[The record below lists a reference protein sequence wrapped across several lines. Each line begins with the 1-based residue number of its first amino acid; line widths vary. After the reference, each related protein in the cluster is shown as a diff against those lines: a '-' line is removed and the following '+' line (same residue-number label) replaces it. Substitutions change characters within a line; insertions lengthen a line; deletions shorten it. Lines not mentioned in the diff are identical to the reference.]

1 MIVRVRRFDPAAP
14 AAGSAA
20 DRSRAGGG
28 RSGRRPR
35 WQAYRIEARPMMSVL
50 DALFWILEHDDPTLA
65 FRYSCRAGMCGSCAM
80 VINGREGL
88 ACGLR
93 LAHLRSP
100 VSVEPLRSLPVIKDL
115 LVDLRPFFDKY
126 RAVDPF
132 YVGEASSL
140 AGPASEPAVVPPEDP
155 ARDVVDR
162 QIDCI
167 SCGACYSA
175 CPVVGLVPEFL
186 GPAAL
191 NRAYAVAADPRDT
204 AGSER
209 LHRAWANAGAHACHS
224 VGNCVSVCPVG
235 VNPLLSIQ
243 LLRKGAVHR

>member
-1 MIVRVRRFDPAAP
+1 MIVRVRRLDPAA
-14 AAGSAA
+14 
-20 DRSRAGGG
+20 DRRA
-28 RSGRRPR
+28 R
-35 WQAYRIEARPMMSVL
+35 WQTYVVEPLPMMSVL

-80 VINGREGL
+80 VVNGREAL
-88 ACGLR
+88 ACAVR
-93 LAHLRSP
+93 LANVRPP

-132 YVGEASSL
+132 YVGETTSL
-140 AGPASEPAVVPPEDP
+140 MDPASEPARVPRGDA
-155 ARDVVDR
+155 ARDVVDQ

-175 CPVVGLVPEFL
+175 CPVVGFVPEFL

-191 NRAYAVAADPRDT
+191 NRAYAIAADTRDQ
-204 AGSER
+204 AGAER
-209 LHRAWANAGAHACHS
+209 LSRLRQDGGVYACHS
-224 VGNCVSVCPVG
+224 IGNCVTVCPVG

>member
-1 MIVRVRRFDPAAP
+1 MKLRVKRFD
-14 AAGSAA
+14 SA
-20 DRSRAGGG
+20 
-28 RSGRRPR
+28 SGRRAR
-35 WQAYRIEARPMMSVL
+35 WQMYPVEAQPMMSVL
-50 DALFWILEHDDPTLA
+50 DALFWVLEHEDPTLA

-88 ACGLR
+88 ACGVRLDRLR
-93 LAHLRSP
+93 PP
-100 VSVEPLRSLPVIKDL
+100 VSVEPLRSLPVVKDL
-115 LVDLRPFFDKY
+115 LVDFQPFLDKY

-132 YVGEASSL
+132 YVGEADSVL
-140 AGPASEPAVVPPEDP
+140 GAAPEPAVVPPGGGT
-155 ARDVVDR
+155 RTVVDQ

-175 CPVVGLVPEFL
+175 CPVVGIVPEFL

-191 NRAYAVAADPRDT
+191 NRAYAIAADARDT
-204 AGSER
+204 AGAER
-209 LHRAWANAGAHACHS
+209 LRRVSSDGGAYACRS
-224 VGNCVSVCPVG
+224 VGNCVTVCPVG

>member
-1 MIVRVRRFDPAAP
+1 MIVRVKRFDP
-14 AAGSAA
+14 SA
-20 DRSRAGGG
+20 D
-28 RSGRRPR
+28 RRPR
-35 WQAYRIEARPMMSVL
+35 WQAYTVEARPMMSVL
-50 DALFWILEHDDPTLA
+50 DALFWILEHRDPTLA

-88 ACGLR
+88 ACGRR
-93 LAHLRSP
+93 LAVLRGP
-100 VSVEPLRSLPVIKDL
+100 ISVEPLRSLPVTKDL

-132 YVGEASSL
+132 YVGATASL
-140 AGPASEPAVVPPEDP
+140 VAPASEPAVVPPGDP
-155 ARDVVDR
+155 VREVVNR

-175 CPVVGLVPEFL
+175 CPVVGIVPDFL

-191 NRAYAVAADPRDT
+191 NRAYAISADTRDT
-204 AGSER
+204 AGGER
-209 LHRAWANAGAHACHS
+209 LRRISAEGGAYMCHS
-224 VGNCVSVCPVG
+224 VGNCVTACPVG

-243 LLRKGAVHR
+243 LLRKGAVHQ

>member
-1 MIVRVRRFDPAAP
+1 MIVRVKRFDPAA
-14 AAGSAA
+14 
-20 DRSRAGGG
+20 D
-28 RSGRRPR
+28 RRPR
-35 WQAYRIEARPMMSVL
+35 WQSYAVEPRPMMSVL
-50 DALFWILEHDDPTLA
+50 DVLFWILESLDPTLA
-65 FRYSCRAGMCGSCAM
+65 FRFSCRAGMCGSCAM
-80 VINGREGL
+80 VINDREGL
-88 ACGLR
+88 ACGQR
-93 LAHLRSP
+93 LARLRSP

-126 RAVDPF
+126 RTVNPF
-132 YVGEASSL
+132 YVGETAAL
-140 AGPASEPAVVPPEDP
+140 LGPAPEPAVVPPGDP
-155 ARDVVDR
+155 TRVVVNQ

-175 CPVVGLVPEFL
+175 CPVVGIVPEFL

-191 NRAYAVAADPRDT
+191 NRAYAVSADARDT

-209 LHRAWANAGAHACHS
+209 LRRISSDGGAYACHS
-224 VGNCVSVCPVG
+224 VGNCVTVCPVG

>member
-1 MIVRVRRFDPAAP
+1 MIVRVRRFDP
-14 AAGSAA
+14 SA
-20 DRSRAGGG
+20 DRQPAWRAY
-28 RSGRRPR
+28 
-35 WQAYRIEARPMMSVL
+35 QIEPRPMMSVL
-50 DALFWILEHDDPTLA
+50 DALFWILEHEDPTLA

-93 LAHLRSP
+93 LNRLGASIT
-100 VSVEPLRSLPVIKDL
+100 VEPLRSLPVTKDL
-115 LVDLRPFFDKY
+115 VVDLRPFFDKY
-126 RAVDPF
+126 RSVDPF
-132 YVGEASSL
+132 FVGDDTSAPL
-140 AGPASEPAVVPPEDP
+140 AGPVGEPAVVPPGDP
-155 ARDVVDR
+155 SRTVVDR

-191 NRAYAVAADPRDT
+191 NRAYAVAADRRDR
-204 AGSER
+204 AGEER
-209 LHRAWANAGAHACHS
+209 LHRVAANGGAYACHS
-224 VGNCVSVCPVG
+224 VGNCVTVCPVG

>member
-1 MIVRVRRFDPAAP
+1 MIVRVKRFDPVE
-14 AAGSAA
+14 
-20 DRSRAGGG
+20 D
-28 RSGRRPR
+28 RRPR
-35 WQAYRIEARPMMSVL
+35 WQAYEVEARPMMSVL
-50 DALFWILEHDDPTLA
+50 DALFWILEREDPTLA

-93 LAHLRSP
+93 LEHLRSP
-100 VSVEPLRSLPVIKDL
+100 VSVEPLRSLPVVKDL

-132 YVGEASSL
+132 YVGEVRSL
-140 AGPASEPAVVPPEDP
+140 LGPAGEPAVVPPGDAVRE
-155 ARDVVDR
+155 VVNR

-175 CPVVGLVPEFL
+175 CPVAAIVPEFL

-191 NRAYAVAADPRDT
+191 NRAYAISADTRDT
-204 AGSER
+204 EGSAR
-209 LHRAWANAGAHACHS
+209 LSRVSADGGVFACHS
-224 VGNCVSVCPVG
+224 VGNCVTVCPVG

>member
-1 MIVRVRRFDPAAP
+1 VIVRVRRFDPAA
-14 AAGSAA
+14 
-20 DRSRAGGG
+20 GG
-28 RSGRRPR
+28 RGR
-35 WQAYRIEARPMMSVL
+35 WQAYAVESRPMMSVL

-88 ACGLR
+88 ACAVR
-93 LAHLRSP
+93 LVHVRTP
-100 VSVEPLRSLPVIKDL
+100 VSIEPLRSLPVVKDL

-132 YVGEASSL
+132 YVGEAPSL
-140 AGPASEPAVVPPEDP
+140 LGSAAEPAAVPRGDP
-155 ARDVVDR
+155 AREIVDR

-175 CPVVGLVPEFL
+175 CPVVGILPEFL

-191 NRAYAVAADPRDT
+191 NRAYAIAADTRDRAGAARLRRVAAD
-204 AGSER
+204 G
-209 LHRAWANAGAHACHS
+209 GIYACHS
-224 VGNCVSVCPVG
+224 VGSCVTVCPVG

>member
-1 MIVRVRRFDPAAP
+1 VIVRVKRYDPAV
-14 AAGSAA
+14 
-20 DRSRAGGG
+20 
-28 RSGRRPR
+28 GRRPR
-35 WQAYRIEARPMMSVL
+35 WQAYAVEARSMMSVL
-50 DALFWILEHDDPTLA
+50 DALFWILESLDPTLA
-65 FRYSCRAGMCGSCAM
+65 FRFSCRAGMCGSCAM

-88 ACGLR
+88 ACGQR
-93 LAHLRSP
+93 LARLRSP

-126 RAVDPF
+126 RTVDPF
-132 YVGEASSL
+132 YVGETASL
-140 AGPASEPAVVPPEDP
+140 LGAAPEPAVVPPGDP
-155 ARDVVDR
+155 AREVVNQ

-175 CPVVGLVPEFL
+175 CPVVGIVPEFL

-191 NRAYAVAADPRDT
+191 NRAYAVSADARDT

-209 LHRAWANAGAHACHS
+209 LRRISSDGGAYACHS
-224 VGNCVSVCPVG
+224 VGNCVTVCPVG

>member
-1 MIVRVRRFDPAAP
+1 MIVRVRRHDPAV
-14 AAGSAA
+14 
-20 DRSRAGGG
+20 D
-28 RSGRRPR
+28 RRPR
-35 WQAYRIEARPMMSVL
+35 WQAYAVEARPMMSVL
-50 DALFWILEHDDPTLA
+50 DALFWILESLDPTLA

-88 ACGLR
+88 ACQRRLEGLR
-93 LAHLRSP
+93 GP
-100 VSVEPLRSLPVIKDL
+100 VSVEPLRSLPVTKDL
-115 LVDLRPFFDKY
+115 LVDLSPFFEKY

-132 YVGEASSL
+132 YVGETGSL
-140 AGPASEPAVVPPEDP
+140 VGATPEPAVVPPGDP
-155 ARDVVDR
+155 VRGVISR

-175 CPVVGLVPEFL
+175 CPVVGIVPEFL

-191 NRAYAVAADPRDT
+191 NRAYAIAADTRDT
-204 AGSER
+204 AGLER
-209 LHRAWANAGAHACHS
+209 LRRVAADGGVFGCHS
-224 VGNCVSVCPVG
+224 VGNCVTACPVG

>member
-1 MIVRVRRFDPAAP
+1 MIIRVRRFDPAA
-14 AAGSAA
+14 
-20 DRSRAGGG
+20 D
-28 RSGRRPR
+28 RRPR
-35 WQAYRIEARPMMSVL
+35 WQIYQVEARPMMSVL
-50 DALFWILEHDDPTLA
+50 DTLFWILEQRDPTLA

-80 VINGREGL
+80 VVNGREGL

-93 LAHLRSP
+93 LERLRPP
-100 VSVEPLRSLPVIKDL
+100 VSVEPLRSLPVVKDL
-115 LVDLRPFFDKY
+115 LVDLRPFYDKY

-132 YVGEASSL
+132 YVGEAPSL
-140 AGPASEPAVVPPEDP
+140 LGPAADPAVIPPGAG
-155 ARDVVDR
+155 ARQVVDR

-175 CPVVGLVPEFL
+175 CPVAAIVPEFL

-191 NRAYAVAADPRDT
+191 NRAYAVSADTRDT
-204 AGSER
+204 AAAER
-209 LHRAWANAGAHACHS
+209 LRVAAADGGMFACHS
-224 VGNCVSVCPVG
+224 VGNCVTVCPVG

>member
-1 MIVRVRRFDPAAP
+1 VIVRVRRFDPAA
-14 AAGSAA
+14 
-20 DRSRAGGG
+20 DRGG
-28 RSGRRPR
+28 R
-35 WQAYRIEARPMMSVL
+35 WQAYEVEPRPMMSVL

-80 VINGREGL
+80 VVNGREAL
-88 ACGLR
+88 ACALR
-93 LAHLRSP
+93 LADVRAP
-100 VSVEPLRSLPVIKDL
+100 VSVEPLRSLPVVKDL
-115 LVDLRPFFDKY
+115 LVDLGPFFDKY

-132 YVGEASSL
+132 YVGDAASL
-140 AGPASEPAVVPPEDP
+140 AGPALEPAAVPRGDP
-155 ARDVVDR
+155 SREVVDR

-175 CPVVGLVPEFL
+175 CPVVAVTPEFL

-191 NRAYAVAADPRDT
+191 NRAYAVAADTRD
-204 AGSER
+204 R
-209 LHRAWANAGAHACHS
+209 AGAARLRRVTRDGGVHACHS
-224 VGNCVSVCPVG
+224 VGNCVTVCPVG

>member
-1 MIVRVRRFDPAAP
+1 MIVRVRRFDPAA
-14 AAGSAA
+14 
-20 DRSRAGGG
+20 D
-28 RSGRRPR
+28 RRPR
-35 WQAYRIEARPMMSVL
+35 WQSYEVEARPMMSVL
-50 DALFWILEHDDPTLA
+50 DALFAILEHLDPTLA

-80 VINGREGL
+80 VINGREAL
-88 ACGLR
+88 ACAVR
-93 LAHLRSP
+93 LERVRPPL
-100 VSVEPLRSLPVIKDL
+100 SVEPLRALPVVKDL

-132 YVGEASSL
+132 YVGETTSL
-140 AGPASEPAVVPPEDP
+140 LGQAPDP
-155 ARDVVDR
+155 AAIPRGDASRDVVDR

-175 CPVVGLVPEFL
+175 CPVVGLLPEFL

-191 NRAYAVAADPRDT
+191 NRAYAIAADGRDT
-204 AGSER
+204 AGAER
-209 LHRAWANAGAHACHS
+209 LRRVTADGGVYACHS
-224 VGNCVSVCPVG
+224 VGNCVTVCPVG

>member
-1 MIVRVRRFDPAAP
+1 MIVRVRRFDPA
-14 AAGSAA
+14 GT
-20 DRSRAGGG
+20 G
-28 RSGRRPR
+28 RPY
-35 WQAYRIEARPMMSVL
+35 WQTYDVDARPMMSVL
-50 DALFWILEHDDPTLA
+50 DALFWILEHEDPTLA

-88 ACGLR
+88 TCGLR
-93 LAHLRSP
+93 LERLRPP
-100 VSVEPLRSLPVIKDL
+100 VSIEPLRSLPVTKDL
-115 LVDLRPFFDKY
+115 LVDLQPFFDKY

-132 YVGEASSL
+132 YVGGATSL
-140 AGPASEPAVVPPEDP
+140 LGPAGEPAVVPAADGTRE
-155 ARDVVDR
+155 VLDR

-175 CPVVGLVPEFL
+175 CPVTSIVPGFL

-191 NRAYAVAADPRDT
+191 NRAYAISADTRDT
-204 AGSER
+204 AGLER
-209 LHRAWANAGAHACHS
+209 LRRVWSDDGVFACHS
-224 VGNCVSVCPVG
+224 VGSCVTACPVG

>member
-1 MIVRVRRFDPAAP
+1 VIVRVRRFDPAAHN
-14 AAGSAA
+14 
-20 DRSRAGGG
+20 RGG
-28 RSGRRPR
+28 R
-35 WQAYRIEARPMMSVL
+35 WQAYEVEPQPMMSVL

-80 VINGREGL
+80 VINGREAL
-88 ACGLR
+88 ACAAR
-93 LAHLRSP
+93 LAQLRGP
-100 VSVEPLRSLPVIKDL
+100 VSVEPLRSLPVVKDL

-132 YVGEASSL
+132 YVGDTGSL
-140 AGPASEPAVVPPEDP
+140 AGPASEPAVVPRGDP
-155 ARDVVDR
+155 AREVVDR

-175 CPVVGLVPEFL
+175 CPVVGYLPEFL

-191 NRAYAVAADPRDT
+191 NRAYAIAADTRDQ
-204 AGSER
+204 
-209 LHRAWANAGAHACHS
+209 AGAARLRRVTRDGGVYACHS
-224 VGNCVSVCPVG
+224 VGNCVTVCPVG

>member
-1 MIVRVRRFDPAAP
+1 MIVRVRRFDPAA
-14 AAGSAA
+14 
-20 DRSRAGGG
+20 D
-28 RSGRRPR
+28 RRPR
-35 WQAYRIEARPMMSVL
+35 WQSYTVDARPMMSVL
-50 DALFWILEHDDPTLA
+50 DALFWILEQLDSTLA

-80 VINGREGL
+80 VVNGREGL

-93 LAHLRSP
+93 LEHLRPP
-100 VSVEPLRSLPVIKDL
+100 VSVEPLRSLPVVKDL

-132 YVGEASSL
+132 YVGETTSL
-140 AGPASEPAVVPPEDP
+140 LGPAADPAVIPPGGA
-155 ARDVVDR
+155 AREVVDR

-175 CPVVGLVPEFL
+175 CPVAAIVPEFL

-191 NRAYAVAADPRDT
+191 NRAYAVSADTRDK
-204 AGSER
+204 AGAER
-209 LHRAWANAGAHACHS
+209 LRLVASDGGIFACHS
-224 VGNCVSVCPVG
+224 VGNCVTVCPVG

>member
-1 MIVRVRRFDPAAP
+1 MIVRVRRFDPGA
-14 AAGSAA
+14 
-20 DRSRAGGG
+20 RRRA
-28 RSGRRPR
+28 R
-35 WQAYRIEARPMMSVL
+35 WQAYEVEARPMMSVL

-80 VINGREGL
+80 VVNGREAL

-93 LAHLRSP
+93 LERLRPP
-100 VSVEPLRSLPVIKDL
+100 VSVEPLRSLPVVKDL

-132 YVGEASSL
+132 YVGEAASL
-140 AGPASEPAVVPPEDP
+140 LGPAAEPAVVPRGDP
-155 ARDVVDR
+155 AREVVDR

-175 CPVVGLVPEFL
+175 CPVVGILPEFL

-191 NRAYAVAADPRDT
+191 NRAYAIAADRRDT
-204 AGSER
+204 AGAQR
-209 LHRAWANAGAHACHS
+209 LRRASADGGVYACHS
-224 VGNCVSVCPVG
+224 VGNCVTVCPVD
-235 VNPLLSIQ
+235 VSPLLSIQ